1 VDVERS
7 AQNQMLLAS
16 MDRRADLALRLQH
29 TVEGLSVVA
38 ISYYAV
44 SLAAYV
50 AAPLVEEIGV
60 TKPLAMALIT
70 PAVVLAVWLAVRR
83 IRRSML

>member
-1 VDVERS
+1 
-7 AQNQMLLAS
+7 
-16 MDRRADLALRLQH
+16 
-29 TVEGLSVVA
+29 
-38 ISYYAV
+38 
-44 SLAAYV
+44 
-50 AAPLVEEIGV
+50 LVEEIGV